1 MPSGRCAGCGLTDAP
16 TKVKQHVLS
25 CPGYLRLY
33 REHPDRCL
41 DPVAEFTRYKDEDDN
56 REARAERRDNRMA
69 GRAAEMERRAVVAAQ
84 RLARPKDILE
94 D

>member
-16 TKVKQHVLS
+16 TKVKLHVLS
-25 CPGYLRLY
+25 CPGYLRLH
-33 REHPDRCL
+33 REHPERCL
-41 DPVAEFTRYKDEDDN
+41 DPVAEFTRYKNEEDT
-56 REARAERRDNRMA
+56 REARAARRDNRMA
-69 GRAAEMERRAVVAAQ
+69 GRAAEIQRRAAVASA